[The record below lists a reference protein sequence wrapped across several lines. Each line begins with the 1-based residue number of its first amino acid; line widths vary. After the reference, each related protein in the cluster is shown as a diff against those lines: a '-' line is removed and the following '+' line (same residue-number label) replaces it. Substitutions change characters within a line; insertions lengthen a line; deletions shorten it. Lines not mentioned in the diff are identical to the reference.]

1 MHELSIASSIVDSV
15 LEFSN
20 DSPSRKIV
28 KVILQIGELTCVEP
42 EQLAF
47 CYTAITRETPL
58 EDSTVE
64 IEAVDAEVFCPH
76 CHYEGRPKY
85 WDDALADTCVATL
98 QCPQCGKAAEATKGH
113 ECTIRTI
120 RYVEL

>member
-15 LEFSN
+15 LAFAEE
-20 DSPSRKIV
+20 DPARKIV
-28 KVILQIGELTCVEP
+28 KVILQIGELTCVEH
-42 EQLAF
+42 EQLSF
-47 CYTAITRETPL
+47 CYMAITRETPL

-64 IEAVDAEVFCPH
+64 IETINAEVNCSH
-76 CHYEGRPKY
+76 CGYEGRPKY

-98 QCPQCGKAAEATKGH
+98 QCPQCGKATEAIRGH

-120 RYVEL
+120 RYVEH